1 MSKQP
6 TPKPVPKPYVKTP
19 KTYAEQI
26 AILVG
31 RGLIVTDP
39 AFAEHCLT
47 HHNYYR
53 ISAYR
58 FPLSV
63 PGSPDQFLP
72 GTTFENLWALYE
84 FDRQL
89 RHLVNEA
96 SKRVEV
102 SVRSRWAYEVGHK
115 LGAQAYENPAN
126 FNDAVEHTKTLS
138 KLDEELRRSDEKFV
152 KHFKDTYGT
161 MRPPIWAAC
170 EVMSFGQ
177 TSNLYDLLADA
188 SLRQAIADTYGF
200 DEKAL
205 VSFLHHLN
213 IVRNTCA
220 HHARLWNRQFTI
232 TLQPP
237 LSKPAALISSLDP
250 VPPVSK
256 AVPHPKAPNRIYNT
270 LVMLAHMTDNI
281 QPEILWRHRL
291 RDLIC
296 QQSFP
301 VASHM
306 GFPADWFNRPIWLL

>member
-1 MSKQP
+1 MSKKP
-6 TPKPVPKPYVKTP
+6 TPKPAPKPYTKTP

-26 AILVG
+26 AILEG
-31 RGLIVTDP
+31 RGLIVADP
-39 AFAEHCLT
+39 AFAAHCLT

-63 PGSPDQFLP
+63 QGNPDQFLP
-72 GTTFENLWALYE
+72 GTTFERLWALYE

-102 SVRSRWAYEVGHK
+102 SVRSHWAYAVGHK

-126 FNDAVEHTKTLS
+126 FKDAVEHTKTLGN
-138 KLDEELRRSDEKFV
+138 LDVELRRSDEKFV

-161 MRPPIWAAC
+161 LRPPIWAAC

-177 TSNLYDLLADA
+177 TSNLYDLLADT
-188 SLRQAIADTYGF
+188 SLRQTIADAYGF

-237 LSKPAALISSLDP
+237 LSKPAALIPSLDP

-256 AVPHPKAPNRIYNT
+256 TVSHPKAPNRIYNT
-270 LVMLAHMTDNI
+270 LVMLAHMTDII

-291 RDLIC
+291 RDLIR

-306 GFPADWFNRPIWLL
+306 GFPSDWLNRPIWLP